1 MRING
6 LNQIKSNYLKN
17 KSKVST
23 DVQKQ
28 DKNETAAQ
36 GNDKVEISTSAMQT
50 RNIALETNKFNLR
63 IDDLKTAIENGK
75 YTINTDKIARLLIEK

>member
-6 LNQIKSNYLKN
+6 FNQIKSNYLKN

-23 DVQKQ
+23 GVQKQ

-36 GNDKVEISTSAMQT
+36 KNDKVEISASAMQT
-50 RNIALETNKFNLR
+50 RNIALETSKFNLR

>member
-6 LNQIKSNYLKN
+6 FNQIKSNYLKN

-23 DVQKQ
+23 GVQKQ

-36 GNDKVEISTSAMQT
+36 KNDKVEISHQQCRQEILHWKQASLTCESMT
-50 RNIALETNKFNLR
+50 
-63 IDDLKTAIENGK
+63 
-75 YTINTDKIARLLIEK
+75 